1 MTLRTQALPR
11 PGPRWGAHPQR
22 PDGAPPRHAQGS
34 PVPGW
39 AAHLAPLLPPAWVVR
54 THAAWLD
61 QVSQSALQ
69 WRQHPPRTP
78 AWQQGLVQLRQQL
91 HRQGLGAQALSQALG
106 CLVVAIE
113 QTQGIA
119 LSAPQLLAATF
130 LLDNHL
136 AELPTGEGK
145 TLAMAVAAAV
155 AGLAGVPTH
164 VMTANSYLAQRDAL
178 ALTELWRA
186 LDLNVTCLIDGQSPD
201 ERRQAHRG
209 HIVYG
214 TAKDFAFD
222 HLRDQALTGA
232 GPRSPSEH
240 PLLPGL
246 CLALL
251 DEADSLLLDEAN
263 VPLVLSA
270 PLEQSASALA
280 QRRALWWQAWSLSGQ
295 MSMTAHAE
303 LNASSNMVT
312 LTPEGRRCLEA
323 MSADLGGLWA
333 RTRVREDLIQLA
345 LSARHGLIRDVHYL
359 VRDGEVQL
367 LDALTGRIAVGRVLS
382 QGLHTLL
389 EIKEG
394 LKLKPPS
401 QTVAQITFPRFLGRY
416 WRLGG
421 LSATL
426 SDDRSELE
434 ALHGLKVVCL
444 PTRLPSQRQTWPTVH
459 CSSQAKRWQWV
470 ARRVQTL
477 QAQGRPVLIGTDTV
491 EASQALSA
499 VLAAHGIGH
508 VVLNAH
514 HDAAEAAIVAQA
526 GQAGAV
532 TVATRMAGRGTDIQL
547 NEHALAAGGLHVIHC
562 QRNESPRMD
571 RQLLGRCA
579 RQGQPGSTEAVIC
592 ERNSSEQSSSPIVKL
607 LTYRR
612 TDTRTSPRWLALWHL
627 ALQRLSQRWQA
638 QRLSSIR
645 RRLLE
650 QDCQW
655 DTQRHNARPS
665 R

>member
-1 MTLRTQALPR
+1 MTMSHQALPR
-11 PGPRWGAHPQR
+11 PGPRWGDHPQR

-34 PVPGW
+34 RITGW
-39 AAHLAPLLPPAWVVR
+39 AARLAPVLPPAWVLR
-54 THAAWLD
+54 SHSAWLGK
-61 QVSQSALQ
+61 VSQCALH
-69 WRQHPPRTP
+69 WRQQPPGTQ
-78 AWQQGLVQLRQQL
+78 AWQEGLAQLRQQL
-91 HRQGLGAQALSQALG
+91 HRQGLSAQALSQALG
-106 CLVVAIE
+106 CLVVAVE
-113 QTQGIA
+113 QTQGIG
-119 LSAPQLLAATF
+119 LSASQLLAATF
-130 LLDNHL
+130 MLDNHL

-155 AGLAGVPTH
+155 ASLAGVPTH

-178 ALTELWRA
+178 ALSGLWRV
-186 LDLNVTCLIDGQSPD
+186 LGLNVTCLLDGQSPD
-201 ERRQAHRG
+201 ERRDAHRG

-222 HLRDQALTGA
+222 HLRGQTFSD
-232 GPRSPSEH
+232 RSIGSQPER

-270 PLEQSASALA
+270 PLEQPASALA
-280 QRRALWWQAWSLSGQ
+280 QRRALWWQAWSVSGQ
-295 MSMTAHAE
+295 LQMPDHAE
-303 LNASSNMVT
+303 LSPASGMAT
-312 LTPEGRRCLEA
+312 LTEQGRHALQA
-323 MSADLGGLWA
+323 MAAELGGLWT
-333 RTRVREDLIQLA
+333 RTRVREDLMQLA
-345 LSARHGLIRDVHYL
+345 LSARHGLHRDVHYL

-367 LDALTGRIAVGRVLS
+367 LDTLTGRIAVGRVLS

-389 EIKEG
+389 ELKEG

-401 QTVAQITFPRFLGRY
+401 HTVAQITFPRFLGRY

-426 SDDRSELE
+426 SDDRAELE
-434 ALHGLKVVCL
+434 TLHGLKVVCL
-444 PTRLPSQRQTWPTVH
+444 PTRLPSQRQTWPTIH
-459 CSSQAKRWQWV
+459 CGSESERWQWV
-470 ARRVQTL
+470 ARRVQSL
-477 QAQGRPVLIGTDTV
+477 QTQGRPVLIGTDTV
-491 EASQALSA
+491 DASQSLSA
-499 VLAAHGIGH
+499 VLAEHGIRH

-514 HDAAEAAIVAQA
+514 HDQTEAAIVAQA
-526 GQAGAV
+526 GQPGAV
-532 TVATRMAGRGTDIQL
+532 TVSTRMAGRGTDIQVH
-547 NEHALAAGGLHVIHC
+547 EAALAAGGLHVIHC

-579 RQGQPGSTEAVIC
+579 RQGQPGSTETVIC
-592 ERNSSEQSSSPIVKL
+592 ARNSNEQDTSPLVKL
-607 LTYRR
+607 LAYRR

-627 ALQRLSQRWQA
+627 AIQRLSQRWQA

-655 DTQRHNARPS
+655 DTQRQNARPS

>member
-1 MTLRTQALPR
+1 MRNQALPR
-11 PGPRWGAHPQR
+11 PGPRWGEHPQR
-22 PDGAPPRHAQGS
+22 PDGAPPRHGQEGRIT
-34 PVPGW
+34 GW
-39 AAHLAPLLPPAWVVR
+39 AARLAPGLPSAWVVR
-54 THAAWLD
+54 SHSAWLGK
-61 QVSQSALQ
+61 VSQCALH
-69 WRQHPPRTP
+69 WRQHPPGTQG
-78 AWQQGLVQLRQQL
+78 WQEGLVQLRQQL
-91 HRQGLGAQALSQALG
+91 HRQGLSVDALSQALG

-113 QTQGIA
+113 QTQGIG
-119 LSAPQLLAATF
+119 LSASQLLAATF

-178 ALTELWRA
+178 ALTDLWHV
-186 LDLNVTCLIDGQSPD
+186 LGLEVTCLSDGQSPD
-201 ERRQAHRG
+201 ERRRAHQG

-222 HLRDQALTGA
+222 HLKDQRLA
-232 GPRSPSEH
+232 GLGTRSPSER
-240 PLLPGL
+240 PVLAGL

-270 PLEQSASALA
+270 PLDQSAATQA
-280 QRRALWWQAWSLSGQ
+280 QRRALWWQAWSLAGQ
-295 MSMTAHAE
+295 LSMPVHAE
-303 LNASSNMVT
+303 LKASSGTVT
-312 LTPEGRRCLEA
+312 LTPEGRLSLA
-323 MSADLGGLWA
+323 ATSADLGGLWA
-333 RTRVREDLIQLA
+333 RARVREDLIQLA
-345 LSARHGLIRDVHYL
+345 LSARHGLLRDVHYL

-389 EIKEG
+389 ELKEG

-426 SDDRSELE
+426 ADDRAELE

-459 CSSQAKRWQWV
+459 CDSESKRWQWV

-491 EASQALSA
+491 EASQSLSL
-499 VLAAHGIGH
+499 VLSEHGIRH

-514 HDAAEAAIVAQA
+514 HDEAEAAIVAQA
-526 GQAGAV
+526 GQPGAV
-532 TVATRMAGRGTDIQL
+532 TVATRMAGRGTDIQIQ
-547 NEHALAAGGLHVIHC
+547 ERALAAGGLHVIHC

-592 ERNSSEQSSSPIVKL
+592 ARNSCEQGTTSPVKL
-607 LTYRR
+607 AAYGR

-627 ALQRLSQRWQA
+627 AMQRLSQQWQA